1 MVSTLTVVTRLI
13 RSMTRRRSAKGSL
26 YIVGMLHKPTVGCL
40 FSGMGGFASGL
51 SAAGFELRWANDND
65 THAANT
71 FRHRFPGV
79 RFIPDDVQDVR
90 AEDLETVDVLAGGFP
105 CQSFSQAG
113 DRKGFDDP
121 RGEMFFQIPRLLKEW
136 KPRDRPKLL
145 LLENVP
151 YLLYGAERDWIA
163 KIRRALLDAGYWF
176 REDYCWT
183 INVREATGIP
193 QDRERLFLVAA
204 SQDHFDYNPFRGI
217 SPPSTLPD
225 SRGATVHEIVD
236 RNTQSPKDA
245 YLPEDNQYYKMISQE
260 MARGQSTDNL
270 YQLRRNYVREKKD
283 GVCPTLTANMGLG
296 GHNVPFV
303 RDRWGIRRLSVAEVA
318 QLQGFDA
325 DAALF
330 PEAVPQVERYRLLGN
345 AACPG
350 LAELAAL
357 CCLDVLVECES

>member
-1 MVSTLTVVTRLI
+1 MQR
-13 RSMTRRRSAKGSL
+13 
-26 YIVGMLHKPTVGCL
+26 KPTAGCL

-51 SAAGFELRWANDND
+51 SAAGFDLRWANDND
-65 THAANT
+65 PHAANT

-79 RFIPDDVQDVR
+79 RFVPGDVQNVQ
-90 AEDLETVDVLAGGFP
+90 AEDLEPVDVLAGGFP

-121 RGEMFFQIPRLLKEW
+121 RGKMFFEIPRLLKEW
-136 KPRDRPKLL
+136 EPQARPKLL

-151 YLLYGAERDWIA
+151 YLLYGAEREWIA
-163 KIRRALLDAGYWF
+163 QVRRALLSAGYWF
-176 REDYCWT
+176 REHYCWT
-183 INVREATGIP
+183 LNVRDTTGIP

-204 SQDHFDYNPFRGI
+204 SQDHFHYNPFQHVFP
-217 SPPSTLPD
+217 SPTLPN
-225 SRGATVHEIVD
+225 SKVSTVHDIVD
-236 RNTQSPKDA
+236 RSVQSTPDA

-283 GVCPTLTANMGLG
+283 GICPTLTANMGLG

-303 RDRWGIRRLSVAEVA
+303 RDGWGIRRLSVPEVA
-318 QLQGFDA
+318 QLQGFNAGTD
-325 DAALF
+325 LF
-330 PEAVPQVERYRLLGN
+330 PDAVPQVERYRLLGN

-357 CCLDVLVECES
+357 RCLEVLAERES

>member
-1 MVSTLTVVTRLI
+1 
-13 RSMTRRRSAKGSL
+13 
-26 YIVGMLHKPTVGCL
+26 
-40 FSGMGGFASGL
+40 MGGFASGL
-51 SAAGFELRWANDND
+51 AAAGFDLRWATDND
-65 THAANT
+65 RHAAAT
-71 FRHRFPGV
+71 FRHRFPSV
-79 RFIPDDVQDVR
+79 EFIERDIHDLPV
-90 AEDLETVDVLAGGFP
+90 AELETVDVLAGGFP

-113 DRKGFDDP
+113 DRRGFDDP
-121 RGEMFFQIPRLLKEW
+121 RGRTFFQIPRLLKEW
-136 KPRDRPKLL
+136 EPHDRPKLL

-163 KIRRALLDAGYWF
+163 RVRRALLDAGYWF

-183 INVREATGIP
+183 LNVKDATGIP

-204 SQDHFDYNPFRGI
+204 SQDHFDYNPFRDI
-217 SPPSTLPD
+217 PTHSTLR
-225 SRGATVHEIVD
+225 SSCGATVHDIVD
-236 RNTQSPKDA
+236 RSTQSPQDA

-260 MARGQSTDNL
+260 MARGQSAHNL

-283 GVCPTLTANMGLG
+283 GMCPTLTANMGLG

-318 QLQGFDA
+318 QLQGFEAAA
-325 DAALF
+325 DLF
-330 PEAVPQVERYRLLGN
+330 PEAIPQVERYRLLGN

-357 CCLDVLVECES
+357 RCLDALVECES